1 MKIYDVTDGEFQ
13 KYGRI
18 VDEIDFSG
26 LVKALEEHT
35 PVPEG
40 VAYVPGAGELESLP
54 VKEEL
59 QRRIYGELPIQVGY
73 CNGHNSMLN
82 ALEYHK
88 SSEINVMAT
97 DAILL
102 LGRQQDIA
110 GDFTYDTSLVE
121 AFLVPKGT
129 AVEMYATTLHYAPC
143 HTDEAEGFRVAVAL
157 PRGTNE
163 AKPAIKAITE
173 EDQLLWARNKWLL
186 AHEDSAEAGQGA
198 AVRLSGDNNDIA
210 NDI

>member
-82 ALEYHK
+82 AR
-88 SSEINVMAT
+88 SEERRVERVCT
-97 DAILL
+97 D
-102 LGRQQDIA
+102 
-110 GDFTYDTSLVE
+110 V
-121 AFLVPKGT
+121 
-129 AVEMYATTLHYAPC
+129 
-143 HTDEAEGFRVAVAL
+143 
-157 PRGTNE
+157 
-163 AKPAIKAITE
+163 
-173 EDQLLWARNKWLL
+173 
-186 AHEDSAEAGQGA
+186 
-198 AVRLSGDNNDIA
+198 
-210 NDI
+210 